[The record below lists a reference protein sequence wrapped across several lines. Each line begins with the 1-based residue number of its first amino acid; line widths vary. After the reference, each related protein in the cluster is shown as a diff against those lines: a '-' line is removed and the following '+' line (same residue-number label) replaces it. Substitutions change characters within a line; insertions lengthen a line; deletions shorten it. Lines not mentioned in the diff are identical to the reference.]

1 MQKVR
6 CIAEDSS
13 MWLNNQ
19 MYTKDGPSLPV
30 DCQLRITLH
39 LATFHALLVLR
50 YYSNDLFAILHL
62 STSGPDLA

>member
-1 MQKVR
+1 
-6 CIAEDSS
+6 
-13 MWLNNQ
+13 